1 MANIYVKFDTPE
13 ELAKQAEEALETAQA
28 TGKVA
33 KGTNEVTKFIER
45 GDAALVVIAEDVDP
59 AEIVAHIPVLADEKE
74 IPYVYLPTKEQVGV
88 AAGLTVGTASACIVD
103 AGDAEAAVAEIVEK
117 VAELKE
123 QINSFKDFY
132 GDNME
137 EGTPAEVIEVLKRT
151 GMTGEVMQ
159 IKCRILDGRDKGR
172 ILTRNIMGPVGQGD
186 ILMLLDTIREA
197 KEIRTP

>member
-1 MANIYVKFDTPE
+1 MKPDAVQRRLMGKILSRFEEKGLQIVAVKLMQIDE
-13 ELAKQAEEALETAQA
+13 ELAKQVEEALETAQS

-123 QINSFKDFY
+123 
-132 GDNME
+132 
-137 EGTPAEVIEVLKRT
+137 
-151 GMTGEVMQ
+151 
-159 IKCRILDGRDKGR
+159 
-172 ILTRNIMGPVGQGD
+172 
-186 ILMLLDTIREA
+186 
-197 KEIRTP
+197 

>member
-13 ELAKQAEEALETAQA
+13 ELAKQAEEALETAQS

-33 KGTNEVTKFIER
+33 KFIER

-74 IPYVYLPTKEQVGV
+74 IPYVYLPTKEQVGI

-103 AGDAEAAVAEIVEK
+103 AGDAEAAVTEIVEK

-123 QINSFKDFY
+123 
-132 GDNME
+132 
-137 EGTPAEVIEVLKRT
+137 
-151 GMTGEVMQ
+151 
-159 IKCRILDGRDKGR
+159 
-172 ILTRNIMGPVGQGD
+172 
-186 ILMLLDTIREA
+186 
-197 KEIRTP
+197 

>member
-13 ELAKQAEEALETAQA
+13 ELAKQAEEALETAQS

-74 IPYVYLPTKEQVGV
+74 IPYVYLPTKEQVGI

-172 ILTRNIMGPVGQGD
+172 ILTRNIMGPVREGD

>member
-13 ELAKQAEEALETAQA
+13 ELAKQAEEALETAQS

-33 KGTNEVTKFIER
+33 ITKFIER

-74 IPYVYLPTKEQVGV
+74 IPYVYLPTKEQVGI

-123 QINSFKDFY
+123 
-132 GDNME
+132 
-137 EGTPAEVIEVLKRT
+137 
-151 GMTGEVMQ
+151 
-159 IKCRILDGRDKGR
+159 
-172 ILTRNIMGPVGQGD
+172 
-186 ILMLLDTIREA
+186 
-197 KEIRTP
+197 